1 MARGLSLPPLTYVV
15 CGVWRVFPVP
25 SSQISDCV
33 LTAMFN
39 GELGLTV
46 TAGGESLILGVT
58 HHAQTRLTCAGTL
71 NVRWKS

>member
-1 MARGLSLPPLTYVV
+1 MVFGASVPFLPP
-15 CGVWRVFPVP
+15 
-25 SSQISDCV
+25 QISDCV

-58 HHAQTRLTCAGTL
+58 HHAQTGLTCVGTL
-71 NVRWKS
+71 NVR